1 MPVKINYHRC
11 NGCKAC
17 YNHCPSDLF
26 GWDEEQDLPYIA
38 YPDECWHCGICKMEC
53 PVEKAIEL
61 TLPLRCWLDI
71 NRGLV
76 SKLGPPTEFQWPE
89 EG

>member
-17 YNHCPSDLF
+17 YNHCPADLF
-26 GWDEEQDLPYIA
+26 GWDEERDIPYIA

-61 TLPLRCWLDI
+61 TLPPQCWLEI
-71 NRGLV
+71 NKRFI
-76 SKLGPPTEFQWPE
+76 SKLSAPTEFQWPE